1 MTSAPATAPKQAT
14 TTTTI
19 QGPANG
25 NGRALTPQQALAR
38 ELNDVR
44 PHFKAILPSHI
55 DPDQFNR
62 VIVTAANL
70 TPELATADRR
80 SLLNACSKCASDG
93 LLPDGREAALV
104 MFGNKVQYL
113 PMVAGVIKRLRQ
125 SGEVSAVA
133 ARVVYQAEID
143 EGLFRY
149 VIEDGVEKLSH
160 APKLFGDR
168 GAPAL
173 AYATARMKD
182 GTIQNEVMTVADIEK
197 VRKSSRS
204 GTSGPWVQWW
214 DEMARK
220 TVVRRLSKYLPYSA
234 EDRRIFEQDHETTEF
249 EEAKA
254 LALKAQPQSI
264 THAAM
269 SLSAPTNPEE
279 TAHNAETGEILD
291 AKPDNTEGEAERAE
305 PNTISILEIPTRE
318 GGGNDYAAWNQAAHD
333 LIRAATDPAWI
344 TGWMR
349 AHAEQIKAIGA
360 AKKTW
365 VSELERA
372 ADIRINELTAKEA

>member
-1 MTSAPATAPKQAT
+1 MTTQAT
-14 TTTTI
+14 N
-19 QGPANG
+19 GPANG
-25 NGRALTPQQALAR
+25 NQSRALTPQQDLAR
-38 ELNDVR
+38 ELNGVK

-62 VIVTAANL
+62 VVVTAANL

-125 SGEVSAVA
+125 SGEVAAVA

-168 GAPAL
+168 GNPAL

-220 TVVRRLSKYLPYSA
+220 TVVCRLSKYLPYSA
-234 EDRRIFEQDHETTEF
+234 EDRRIFEQDHEETEF
-249 EEAKA
+249 ETAKS
-254 LALKAQPQSI
+254 LAMQARPQSI
-264 THAAM
+264 EHAAA
-269 SLSAPTNPEE
+269 SLSAPTNAE
-279 TAHNAETGEILD
+279 TANHDAVTGEILEGD
-291 AKPDNTEGEAERAE
+291 TPADPAKPAAT
-305 PNTISILEIPTRE
+305 PPVITILEFQPRD
-318 GGGNDYAAWNQAAHD
+318 GGGLDYSAWNTAAHEI
-333 LIRAATDPAWI
+333 IRTATDAAFVTAW
-344 TGWMR
+344 MQ
-349 AHAEQIKAIGA
+349 AHETQIAKVAT

-365 VSELERA
+365 PGELARA
-372 ADIRINELTAKEA
+372 AEMRIAELAGGTA